1 MMEFNELMALLES
14 MGTAQNV
21 KVYKRHG
28 VREPLFGVSYANL
41 GKLKKKIKIDTSLA
55 RELWQTKNADA
66 RTLACMIADGSEF
79 GSEELDSW
87 VLDVDNTGLAGYY
100 GGLVGRSAHTAEKID
115 AWIQA
120 EEEFVQD
127 SGYSCVCQ
135 TLKGNPDKLSDEF
148 CNQILNFIEERI
160 HTAPNRARQAMN
172 NALIAIGTYKRNCR
186 EEALV
191 VAGRIGKVE
200 IDHGDTSCK
209 TPDAIPYIK
218 KAVAHLEKKKA
229 KN

>member
-1 MMEFNELMALLES
+1 MAELES
-14 MGTAQNV
+14 LGTAQNV

-28 VREPLFGVSYANL
+28 VKEPLFGVSYANL
-41 GKLKKKIKIDTSLA
+41 GKLKKKIKINTPLA

-87 VLDVDNTGLAGYY
+87 VLDVDNTGLAGSF
-100 GGLVGRSAHTAEKID
+100 GGLIGRSPYTVEKIGS
-115 AWIQA
+115 WIHSK
-120 EEEFVQD
+120 EEYVQD
-127 SGYSCVCQ
+127 TGYSCVCQ
-135 TLKGNPDKLSDEF
+135 TLKGNSEKLTDHF

-160 HTAPNRARQAMN
+160 HSAPNRARQAMN
-172 NALIAIGTYKRNCR
+172 NALISIGTYKENCR
-186 EEALV
+186 EEALA

-209 TPDAIPYIK
+209 TPDASPYIH
-218 KAVAHLEKKKA
+218 KAVAHLEKKKR
-229 KN
+229 K